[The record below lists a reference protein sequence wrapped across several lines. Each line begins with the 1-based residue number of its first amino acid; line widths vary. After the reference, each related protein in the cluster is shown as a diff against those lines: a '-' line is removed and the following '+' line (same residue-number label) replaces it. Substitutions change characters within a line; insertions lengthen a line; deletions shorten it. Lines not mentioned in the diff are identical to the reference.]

1 MKTLYIE
8 CAMGA
13 AGDMLTAALLDLLS
27 PEEQQAFLEQMNRLL
42 PGVQVKATPAQKC
55 GVQGLHVQVLV
66 NGEEEHSHDHGP
78 VHPEVH
84 AAPAVHDHPHEH
96 MHEHDHHHDH
106 EHPHDHD
113 HVHEHPHEHDHEHE
127 HEHDHDHHE
136 HSHDHMHEHGHDHP
150 HEHDHGHENHHHA
163 TMAWVEHTIQ
173 QTALPPEV
181 KEQALQVYHAIA
193 QAESAAHGCPV
204 DQVHFHEVGALDA
217 VADVTAVCL
226 LMHMLAPEKIVVS
239 PVHLGSGQVR
249 CAHGIL
255 PVPAPATAY
264 ILQGVPA
271 YTGSIR
277 GELCTPT
284 GAALLKTFAQSF
296 GPMPVM
302 VTEKVGIGVGNKDFQ
317 AANVLRVFWGSDAS
331 QAQQE
336 SDQIVELHCNL
347 DDMTGEAI
355 GYASELLLEEGALDV
370 YTVPIQMKKSRP
382 AVMLCCLCHAPQRD
396 KLTQLMLRHTT
407 TWGVRASVMDRS
419 VLTTRMVPVKT
430 KYGVVR
436 VKQGTGYGVKKCK
449 VEYGDMAAAA
459 AQAGVELAKVERA
472 ARKAFKKQG

>member
-42 PGVQVKATPAQKC
+42 PGVQVKANPAQKC

-84 AAPAVHDHPHEH
+84 PTPAVHEHPHEH
-96 MHEHDHHHDH
+96 GHDH
-106 EHPHDHD
+106 EHA
-113 HVHEHPHEHDHEHE
+113 HEHPHEHDHEHE
-127 HEHDHDHHE
+127 HEHHHDHGHE
-136 HSHDHMHEHGHDHP
+136 HHHDHEHEHGHDHP
-150 HEHDHGHENHHHA
+150 HDHEHGHGHHHHA

-173 QTALPPEV
+173 ETNLPPEV
-181 KEQALQVYHAIA
+181 KEQALNVYRTIA

-226 LMHMLAPEKIVVS
+226 LLHMLAPEKIVAS

-302 VTEKVGIGVGNKDFQ
+302 VIEKVGIGVGNKDFE

-336 SDQIVELHCNL
+336 SDQIVELRCNL

-382 AVMLCCLCHAPQRD
+382 AVMLCCLCHASEQD

-407 TWGVRASVMDRS
+407 TWGVRASVMSRS
-419 VLTTRMVPVKT
+419 VLSTRIVPVKT

-459 AQAGVELAKVERA
+459 AQAGVELTKVERA

>member
-27 PEEQQAFLEQMNRLL
+27 PEEQQAFLEQMNQLL
-42 PGVQVKATPAQKC
+42 PGVQMQVHPAQKC
-55 GVQGLHVQVLV
+55 GVQGLHVHVLV

-84 AAPAVHDHPHEH
+84 PAPAVHEH
-96 MHEHDHHHDH
+96 VHDCEHHHDH
-106 EHPHDHD
+106 EHPYEHD
-113 HVHEHPHEHDHEHE
+113 HEHDHRHEHNHDHHEHEHLHDHPHE
-127 HEHDHDHHE
+127 HEHDH
-136 HSHDHMHEHGHDHP
+136 GH
-150 HEHDHGHENHHHA
+150 HHHA

-173 QTALPPEV
+173 ETSLPPEV
-181 KEQALQVYHAIA
+181 KEQALEVYRTIA

-226 LMHMLAPEKIVVS
+226 LLHILAPEKIVAS

-271 YTGSIR
+271 YTGTIR

-302 VTEKVGIGVGNKDFQ
+302 VTEKVGIGVGSKDFE
-317 AANVLRVFWGSDAS
+317 AANVLRVFWGTDAE
-331 QAQQE
+331 QE
-336 SDQIVELHCNL
+336 QTKKDQIVELRCNL

-355 GYASELLLEEGALDV
+355 GYVCELLLEEGALDV
-370 YTVPIQMKKSRP
+370 YTAPIQMKKSRP
-382 AVMLCCLCHAPQRD
+382 AVLLCCLCHPSEQD

-407 TWGVRASVMDRS
+407 TWGVRASAMGRS
-419 VLTTRMVPVKT
+419 VLSTRIVPVKT
-430 KYGVVR
+430 KYGMIR
-436 VKQGTGYGVKKCK
+436 IKQGTGYGVKKCK

-459 AQAGVELAKVERA
+459 AQAGVELARVERA

>member
-27 PEEQQAFLEQMNRLL
+27 PEEQQAFLEQMNQLL
-42 PGVQVKATPAQKC
+42 PGVQMQVHPAQKC
-55 GVQGLHVQVLV
+55 GVQGLHVHVLV
-66 NGEEEHSHDHGP
+66 NGEEEHSHT
-78 VHPEVH
+78 
-84 AAPAVHDHPHEH
+84 HE
-96 MHEHDHHHDH
+96 H
-106 EHPHDHD
+106 EHPHDH
-113 HVHEHPHEHDHEHE
+113 VHER
-127 HEHDHDHHE
+127 
-136 HSHDHMHEHGHDHP
+136 EHGH
-150 HEHDHGHENHHHA
+150 GHHHHA
-163 TMAWVEHTIQ
+163 TMAWVEHAIQ
-173 QTALPPEV
+173 ETGLPPEV
-181 KEQALQVYHAIA
+181 KEQALEVYRTIA

-226 LMHMLAPEKIVVS
+226 LLHILAPEKIVAS

-271 YTGSIR
+271 YTGTIR

-302 VTEKVGIGVGNKDFQ
+302 VTEKVGIGVGNKDFE
-317 AANVLRVFWGSDAS
+317 AANVVRVFWGCDAE
-331 QAQQE
+331 QE
-336 SDQIVELHCNL
+336 QKKKEQIVELRCNL
-347 DDMTGEAI
+347 DDMAGEAI
-355 GYASELLLEEGALDV
+355 GYASELLLEAGALDV
-370 YTVPIQMKKSRP
+370 YTAPIQMKKSRP
-382 AVMLCCLCHAPQRD
+382 AVLLCCLCRPSEQD

-419 VLTTRMVPVKT
+419 VLTTRIVPVKT

-436 VKQGTGYGVKKCK
+436 VKQGTGYAIKKCK

-459 AQAGVELAKVERA
+459 AQAGVELVRVERA

>member
-27 PEEQQAFLEQMNRLL
+27 PEEQQAFLEQMNQLL
-42 PGVQVKATPAQKC
+42 PGVQMQVHPAQKC
-55 GVQGLHVQVLV
+55 GVQGLHVHVLV
-66 NGEEEHSHDHGP
+66 NGEEEHSHT
-78 VHPEVH
+78 
-84 AAPAVHDHPHEH
+84 HE
-96 MHEHDHHHDH
+96 H
-106 EHPHDHD
+106 EHPHDH
-113 HVHEHPHEHDHEHE
+113 V
-127 HEHDHDHHE
+127 
-136 HSHDHMHEHGHDHP
+136 HEHGHDHP
-150 HEHDHGHENHHHA
+150 HEHEHDHGHHHA

-173 QTALPPEV
+173 KTGLPPEV
-181 KEQALQVYHAIA
+181 KEQALEVYRVIA

-226 LMHMLAPEKIVVS
+226 LLHMLAPEKIIAS

-271 YTGSIR
+271 YTGTIR

-302 VTEKVGIGVGNKDFQ
+302 VTEKVGIGVGSKDFE
-317 AANVLRVFWGSDAS
+317 AANVVRVFWGCDAE
-331 QAQQE
+331 QE
-336 SDQIVELHCNL
+336 QKKKEQIVELRCNL
-347 DDMTGEAI
+347 DDMAGEAI
-355 GYASELLLEEGALDV
+355 GYASELLLEAGALDV
-370 YTVPIQMKKSRP
+370 YTAPIQMKKSRP
-382 AVMLCCLCHAPQRD
+382 AVLLCCLCRPSEQD

-419 VLTTRMVPVKT
+419 VLTTRIVPVKT

-436 VKQGTGYGVKKCK
+436 VKQGTGYAIKKCK

-459 AQAGVELAKVERA
+459 AQAGVELVRVERA

>member
-42 PGVQVKATPAQKC
+42 PGVQVKANPAQKC

-84 AAPAVHDHPHEH
+84 PTPA
-96 MHEHDHHHDH
+96 
-106 EHPHDHD
+106 
-113 HVHEHPHEHDHEHE
+113 VHEHPHEHGHDHE
-127 HEHDHDHHE
+127 
-136 HSHDHMHEHGHDHP
+136 HEHGHDHSHD
-150 HEHDHGHENHHHA
+150 HEHGHGHHHHA

-173 QTALPPEV
+173 ETNLPPEV

-226 LMHMLAPEKIVVS
+226 LLHMLAPEKIVVS

-302 VTEKVGIGVGNKDFQ
+302 VTEKVGIGVGNKDFE

-336 SDQIVELHCNL
+336 SDQIVELRCNL

-459 AQAGVELAKVERA
+459 AQAGVELTKVERA
-472 ARKAFKKQG
+472 ARKAFKKQS

>member
-27 PEEQQAFLEQMNRLL
+27 PEEQQTFLEQMNQLL
-42 PGVQVKATPAQKC
+42 PGVQMQVHPAQKC
-55 GVQGLHVQVLV
+55 GVQGLHVHGLV

-84 AAPAVHDHPHEH
+84 PAPAI
-96 MHEHDHHHDH
+96 
-106 EHPHDHD
+106 
-113 HVHEHPHEHDHEHE
+113 HEHPHEH
-127 HEHDHDHHE
+127 
-136 HSHDHMHEHGHDHP
+136 EHGH
-150 HEHDHGHENHHHA
+150 GHHHHA

-173 QTALPPEV
+173 ETGLPPEV
-181 KEQALQVYHAIA
+181 KEQALEVYRTIA

-226 LMHMLAPEKIVVS
+226 LLHILAPEKIVAS

-271 YTGSIR
+271 YTGTIR

-302 VTEKVGIGVGNKDFQ
+302 VTEKVGIGVGSKDFE
-317 AANVLRVFWGSDAS
+317 AANVLRVFWGTDAE
-331 QAQQE
+331 QE
-336 SDQIVELHCNL
+336 QTKKDQIVELRCNL

-355 GYASELLLEEGALDV
+355 GYVCELLLEEGALDV

-382 AVMLCCLCHAPQRD
+382 AVLLCCLCHPSEQD

-407 TWGVRASVMDRS
+407 TWGVRASAMGRS
-419 VLTTRMVPVKT
+419 VLSTRIVPVKT
-430 KYGVVR
+430 KYGMIR
-436 VKQGTGYGVKKCK
+436 IKQGTGYGVKKCK

-459 AQAGVELAKVERA
+459 ARAGVELARVERA

>member
-96 MHEHDHHHDH
+96 AHEHDHHHDH
-106 EHPHDHD
+106 EHPHDH
-113 HVHEHPHEHDHEHE
+113 VHEHPHEHD
-127 HEHDHDHHE
+127 
-136 HSHDHMHEHGHDHP
+136 HDHP
-150 HEHDHGHENHHHA
+150 HEHDHGHEHHHHA

-173 QTALPPEV
+173 ETALPPEV

-302 VTEKVGIGVGNKDFQ
+302 VTEKVGIGVGNKDFE

-336 SDQIVELHCNL
+336 SDQIVELRCNL

>member
-8 CAMGA
+8 CVMGA

-27 PEEQQAFLEQMNRLL
+27 VEEQQAFLEQMNRLL
-42 PGVQVKATPAQKC
+42 PGVQMQVHPAQKC
-55 GVQGLHVQVLV
+55 GVQGLHVHVLV
-66 NGEEEHSHDHGP
+66 NGEEEHSHT
-78 VHPEVH
+78 
-84 AAPAVHDHPHEH
+84 HE
-96 MHEHDHHHDH
+96 H
-106 EHPHDHD
+106 EHPHDH
-113 HVHEHPHEHDHEHE
+113 V
-127 HEHDHDHHE
+127 
-136 HSHDHMHEHGHDHP
+136 HEHGHDHP
-150 HEHDHGHENHHHA
+150 HEHEHGHGHHHHA

-173 QTALPPEV
+173 ETGLPPEV
-181 KEQALQVYHAIA
+181 KEQALQVYRVIA

-226 LMHMLAPEKIVVS
+226 LLHMLAPEKIIAS

-271 YTGSIR
+271 YTGTIR

-302 VTEKVGIGVGNKDFQ
+302 VTEKVGIGVGNKDFE
-317 AANVLRVFWGSDAS
+317 AANVVRVFWGCDAE
-331 QAQQE
+331 QE
-336 SDQIVELHCNL
+336 QKKKEQIVELRCNL
-347 DDMTGEAI
+347 DDMAGEAI
-355 GYASELLLEEGALDV
+355 GYASELLLEAGALDV
-370 YTVPIQMKKSRP
+370 YTAPIQMKKSRP
-382 AVMLCCLCHAPQRD
+382 AVLLCCLCRPSEQD

-419 VLTTRMVPVKT
+419 VLTTRIVPVKT

-436 VKQGTGYGVKKCK
+436 VKQGTGYAIKKCK

-459 AQAGVELAKVERA
+459 AQAGVELVRVERA

>member
-42 PGVQVKATPAQKC
+42 PGVQVKANPAQKC

-84 AAPAVHDHPHEH
+84 PTPAVHEHPHEH
-96 MHEHDHHHDH
+96 GHDH
-106 EHPHDHD
+106 EHA
-113 HVHEHPHEHDHEHE
+113 HEHPHEHDHEHE
-127 HEHDHDHHE
+127 HEHHHDHGHE
-136 HSHDHMHEHGHDHP
+136 HPHDHVHEHGHDHSHD
-150 HEHDHGHENHHHA
+150 HEHGHGHHHHA
-163 TMAWVEHTIQ
+163 TMAWVGHTIQ
-173 QTALPPEV
+173 ETNLPPEV
-181 KEQALQVYHAIA
+181 KEQALNVYRTIA

-226 LMHMLAPEKIVVS
+226 LMHMLAPEKIVAS

-302 VTEKVGIGVGNKDFQ
+302 VTEKVGIGVGNKDFE

-336 SDQIVELHCNL
+336 SDQIVELRCNL

-407 TWGVRASVMDRS
+407 TWGVRASVMGRS
-419 VLTTRMVPVKT
+419 VLSTRIVPVKT

-436 VKQGTGYGVKKCK
+436 VKQGTGYGVKKSK

>member
-27 PEEQQAFLEQMNRLL
+27 PEEQQAFLEQMNQLL
-42 PGVQVKATPAQKC
+42 PGVQMQVHPAQKC
-55 GVQGLHVQVLV
+55 GVQGLHVHVLV
-66 NGEEEHSHDHGP
+66 NGEEEHSHT
-78 VHPEVH
+78 
-84 AAPAVHDHPHEH
+84 HE
-96 MHEHDHHHDH
+96 H
-106 EHPHDHD
+106 EHPHDH
-113 HVHEHPHEHDHEHE
+113 VHER
-127 HEHDHDHHE
+127 
-136 HSHDHMHEHGHDHP
+136 EHGH
-150 HEHDHGHENHHHA
+150 GHHHHA
-163 TMAWVEHTIQ
+163 TMAWVEHAIQ
-173 QTALPPEV
+173 ETGLPPEV
-181 KEQALQVYHAIA
+181 KEQALEVYRTIA

-226 LMHMLAPEKIVVS
+226 LLHILAPEKIVAS

-271 YTGSIR
+271 YTGTIR

-302 VTEKVGIGVGNKDFQ
+302 VTEKVGIGVGSKDFE
-317 AANVLRVFWGSDAS
+317 AANVVRVFWGCDAD
-331 QAQQE
+331 QE
-336 SDQIVELHCNL
+336 QKKNEQIVELRCNL
-347 DDMTGEAI
+347 DDMAGEAI
-355 GYASELLLEEGALDV
+355 GYASELLLEAGALDV
-370 YTVPIQMKKSRP
+370 YTAPIQMKKSRP
-382 AVMLCCLCHAPQRD
+382 AVLLCCLCRPSEQD

-419 VLTTRMVPVKT
+419 VLTTRIVPVKT

-436 VKQGTGYGVKKCK
+436 VKQGTGYAIKKCK

-459 AQAGVELAKVERA
+459 AQAGVELVRVERA

>member
-13 AGDMLTAALLDLLS
+13 AGDMLTAALLDLLT

-42 PGVQVKATPAQKC
+42 PGVQMQVHPAQKC
-55 GVQGLHVQVLV
+55 GVQGLHVHVLV

-84 AAPAVHDHPHEH
+84 HAPAVHEH
-96 MHEHDHHHDH
+96 ALEHHHDHVHDH
-106 EHPHDHD
+106 EHPH
-113 HVHEHPHEHDHEHE
+113 EHTHEHE
-127 HEHDHDHHE
+127 HEHEHAHE
-136 HSHDHMHEHGHDHP
+136 HSHDHGHGH
-150 HEHDHGHENHHHA
+150 HHHA
-163 TMAWVEHTIQ
+163 TMAWVEQTIQ
-173 QTALPPEV
+173 RTGLPTEV
-181 KEQALQVYHAIA
+181 KEQALQVYRTIA

-204 DQVHFHEVGALDA
+204 EQVHFHEVGALDA

-226 LMHMLAPEKIVVS
+226 LLHMLSPETIIAS

-271 YTGSIR
+271 YTGTIR

-302 VTEKVGIGVGNKDFQ
+302 VTEKVGVGVGNKDFE
-317 AANVLRVFWGSDAS
+317 AANVLRVFWGSDT
-331 QAQQE
+331 QQE
-336 SDQIVELHCNL
+336 QRKKEQIVELRCNL

-355 GYASELLLEEGALDV
+355 GYASELLMEAGALDV

-382 AVMLCCLCHAPQRD
+382 AVLLCCLCRPSERD

-419 VLTTRMVPVKT
+419 VLATRIVPVKT

-436 VKQGTGYGVKKCK
+436 VKQGTGYAIKKCK

-472 ARKAFKKQG
+472 ARKTFKRQSCPV

>member
-42 PGVQVKATPAQKC
+42 PGVQVKANPAQKC

-84 AAPAVHDHPHEH
+84 PTPA
-96 MHEHDHHHDH
+96 
-106 EHPHDHD
+106 
-113 HVHEHPHEHDHEHE
+113 VHEHPHEHAHEHDHEHAHDHEHHHDHKHDHEHE
-127 HEHDHDHHE
+127 HEHHHDHGHE
-136 HSHDHMHEHGHDHP
+136 HPHDHVHEHGHDHP
-150 HEHDHGHENHHHA
+150 HDHEHGHGHHHHA

-173 QTALPPEV
+173 ETNLPPEV
-181 KEQALQVYHAIA
+181 KEQALNVYRTIA

-226 LMHMLAPEKIVVS
+226 LLHMLAPEKIVSS

-302 VTEKVGIGVGNKDFQ
+302 VIEKVGIGVGNKDFE

-336 SDQIVELHCNL
+336 SDQIVELRCNL

-436 VKQGTGYGVKKCK
+436 VKQGTGYGVKKSK

>member
-27 PEEQQAFLEQMNRLL
+27 PEEQQAFLEQMNQLL
-42 PGVQVKATPAQKC
+42 PGVQMQVHPAQKC
-55 GVQGLHVQVLV
+55 GVQGLHVHVLV

-84 AAPAVHDHPHEH
+84 PAPV
-96 MHEHDHHHDH
+96 
-106 EHPHDHD
+106 
-113 HVHEHPHEHDHEHE
+113 VHEHPHEHDHDHEHHHE
-127 HEHDHDHHE
+127 HEHSHTHEHEHPHDHVHE
-136 HSHDHMHEHGHDHP
+136 HDHP
-150 HEHDHGHENHHHA
+150 HEHEHGHGHHHHA

-173 QTALPPEV
+173 ETALPPEV

-302 VTEKVGIGVGNKDFQ
+302 VTEKVGIGVGNKDFE

-336 SDQIVELHCNL
+336 SDQIVELRCNL

>member
-1 MKTLYIE
+1 MKTLYID

-27 PEEQQAFLEQMNRLL
+27 PEEQQTFLEQMNQLL
-42 PGVQVKATPAQKC
+42 PGVQMQVHPAQKC
-55 GVQGLHVQVLV
+55 GVQGLHVHVLV

-84 AAPAVHDHPHEH
+84 PAPAI
-96 MHEHDHHHDH
+96 
-106 EHPHDHD
+106 
-113 HVHEHPHEHDHEHE
+113 HEHPHEH
-127 HEHDHDHHE
+127 
-136 HSHDHMHEHGHDHP
+136 EHGH
-150 HEHDHGHENHHHA
+150 GHHHHA

-173 QTALPPEV
+173 ETGLPPEV
-181 KEQALQVYHAIA
+181 KEQALEVYRTIA

-226 LMHMLAPEKIVVS
+226 LLHILAPEKIVAS

-271 YTGSIR
+271 YTGTIR

-302 VTEKVGIGVGNKDFQ
+302 VTEKVGIGVGSKDFE
-317 AANVLRVFWGSDAS
+317 AANVLRVFWGTDAE
-331 QAQQE
+331 QE
-336 SDQIVELHCNL
+336 QTKKDQIVELRCNL

-355 GYASELLLEEGALDV
+355 GYVCELLLEEGALDV

-382 AVMLCCLCHAPQRD
+382 AVLLCCLCHPSEQD

-407 TWGVRASVMDRS
+407 TWGVRASAMGRS
-419 VLTTRMVPVKT
+419 VLSTRIVPVKT
-430 KYGVVR
+430 KYGMIR
-436 VKQGTGYGVKKCK
+436 IKQGTGYGVKKCK

-459 AQAGVELAKVERA
+459 ARAGVELARVERA

>member
-27 PEEQQAFLEQMNRLL
+27 VEEQQAFLGQMNRLL
-42 PGVQVKATPAQKC
+42 PGVQVKVNPAQKC

-84 AAPAVHDHPHEH
+84 AAPAVHEHAHDQEDHHG
-96 MHEHDHHHDH
+96 HEHDHHHEH
-106 EHPHDHD
+106 EHLHDHD
-113 HVHEHPHEHDHEHE
+113 HAHEHHHDHV
-127 HEHDHDHHE
+127 
-136 HSHDHMHEHGHDHP
+136 HEHGHDHP
-150 HEHDHGHENHHHA
+150 HEHDHGHGHHHHA
-163 TMAWVEHTIQ
+163 TMAWVEQTIQ
-173 QTALPPEV
+173 KTDLPPEV
-181 KEQALQVYHAIA
+181 KEQALQVYRVIA

-226 LMHMLAPEKIVVS
+226 LLHMLAPEKIIAS

-271 YTGSIR
+271 YTGTIR

-302 VTEKVGIGVGNKDFQ
+302 VTEKVGIGVGNKDFE
-317 AANVLRVFWGSDAS
+317 AANVVRVFWGCDAE
-331 QAQQE
+331 QE
-336 SDQIVELHCNL
+336 QKKKEQIVELRCNL

-355 GYASELLLEEGALDV
+355 GYASELLLEAGALDV
-370 YTVPIQMKKSRP
+370 YTAPIQMKKSRP
-382 AVMLCCLCHAPQRD
+382 AVLLCCLCRPSEQD

-436 VKQGTGYGVKKCK
+436 VKQGTGYAIKKCK

-459 AQAGVELAKVERA
+459 AQAGVELVRVERA

>member
-27 PEEQQAFLEQMNRLL
+27 PEEQQAFLEQMNQLL
-42 PGVQVKATPAQKC
+42 PGVQMQVHPAQKC
-55 GVQGLHVQVLV
+55 GVQGLHVHVLV

-84 AAPAVHDHPHEH
+84 PAPA
-96 MHEHDHHHDH
+96 
-106 EHPHDHD
+106 
-113 HVHEHPHEHDHEHE
+113 VHEHPHEHDHEHE
-127 HEHDHDHHE
+127 HHHEHE
-136 HSHDHMHEHGHDHP
+136 HSHTHEHEHPHDHVHEHGHG
-150 HEHDHGHENHHHA
+150 HGHHHHA

-173 QTALPPEV
+173 ETSLPPEV
-181 KEQALQVYHAIA
+181 KERALEVYRTIA

-226 LMHMLAPEKIVVS
+226 LLHILAPEKIVAS

-271 YTGSIR
+271 YTGTIR

-302 VTEKVGIGVGNKDFQ
+302 VTEKVGIGVGSKDFE
-317 AANVLRVFWGSDAS
+317 AANVLRVFWGTDAE
-331 QAQQE
+331 QE
-336 SDQIVELHCNL
+336 QTKKDQIVELRCNL

-355 GYASELLLEEGALDV
+355 GYVCELLLEEGALDV
-370 YTVPIQMKKSRP
+370 YTAPIQMKKSRP
-382 AVMLCCLCHAPQRD
+382 AVLLCCLCHPSEQD

-407 TWGVRASVMDRS
+407 TWGVRASAMGRS
-419 VLTTRMVPVKT
+419 VLATRIVPVKT
-430 KYGVVR
+430 KYGMIR
-436 VKQGTGYGVKKCK
+436 IKQGTGYGVKKCK

-459 AQAGVELAKVERA
+459 ARAGVELARVERA

>member
-27 PEEQQAFLEQMNRLL
+27 VEEQQAFLGQMNRLL
-42 PGVQVKATPAQKC
+42 PGVQVKVNPAQKC

-84 AAPAVHDHPHEH
+84 AAPAVHEHAHDQEDHHG
-96 MHEHDHHHDH
+96 HEHDHHHEH
-106 EHPHDHD
+106 EHLHDHD
-113 HVHEHPHEHDHEHE
+113 HAHEHHHDHV
-127 HEHDHDHHE
+127 
-136 HSHDHMHEHGHDHP
+136 HEHGHDHP
-150 HEHDHGHENHHHA
+150 HEHDHGHGHHHHA
-163 TMAWVEHTIQ
+163 TMAWVEQTIQ
-173 QTALPPEV
+173 KTDLPPEV
-181 KEQALQVYHAIA
+181 KEQALQVYRVIA

-226 LMHMLAPEKIVVS
+226 LLYMLAPEKIIAS

-271 YTGSIR
+271 YTGTIR

-302 VTEKVGIGVGNKDFQ
+302 VTEKVGIGVGNKDFE
-317 AANVLRVFWGSDAS
+317 AANVVRVFWGCDAE
-331 QAQQE
+331 QE
-336 SDQIVELHCNL
+336 QKKKEQIVELRCNL

-419 VLTTRMVPVKT
+419 VLTTRIVPVKT

>member
-8 CAMGA
+8 CVMGA

-27 PEEQQAFLEQMNRLL
+27 VEEQQAFLEQMNRLL
-42 PGVQVKATPAQKC
+42 PGVQVKVNPAQKC

-66 NGEEEHSHDHGP
+66 NGEEEH
-78 VHPEVH
+78 
-84 AAPAVHDHPHEH
+84 
-96 MHEHDHHHDH
+96 
-106 EHPHDHD
+106 
-113 HVHEHPHEHDHEHE
+113 
-127 HEHDHDHHE
+127 
-136 HSHDHMHEHGHDHP
+136 GHDHP
-150 HEHDHGHENHHHA
+150 HEHDHGHGHHHHA
-163 TMAWVEHTIQ
+163 TMAWVEQTIQ
-173 QTALPPEV
+173 KTDLPPEV
-181 KEQALQVYHAIA
+181 KEQALQVYRVIA

-226 LMHMLAPEKIVVS
+226 LLHMLAPEKIIAS

-271 YTGSIR
+271 YTGTIR

-302 VTEKVGIGVGNKDFQ
+302 VTEKVGIGVGSKDFE
-317 AANVLRVFWGSDAS
+317 AANVLRVFWGTDAE
-331 QAQQE
+331 QE
-336 SDQIVELHCNL
+336 QTKKDQIVELCCNL

-355 GYASELLLEEGALDV
+355 GYVCELLLEAGALDV
-370 YTVPIQMKKSRP
+370 YTAPIQMKKSRP
-382 AVMLCCLCHAPQRD
+382 AVLLCCLCHPSEQD

-407 TWGVRASVMDRS
+407 TWGVRASAMGRS
-419 VLTTRMVPVKT
+419 VLATRIVPVKT
-430 KYGVVR
+430 KYGMIR
-436 VKQGTGYGVKKCK
+436 IKQGIGYGVKKCK

-459 AQAGVELAKVERA
+459 ARAGVELARVERA

>member
-27 PEEQQAFLEQMNRLL
+27 PEEQQTFLEQMNQLL
-42 PGVQVKATPAQKC
+42 PGVQMQVHPAQKC
-55 GVQGLHVQVLV
+55 GVQGLHVHVLV

-84 AAPAVHDHPHEH
+84 PAPAI
-96 MHEHDHHHDH
+96 
-106 EHPHDHD
+106 
-113 HVHEHPHEHDHEHE
+113 HEHPHEH
-127 HEHDHDHHE
+127 
-136 HSHDHMHEHGHDHP
+136 EHGH
-150 HEHDHGHENHHHA
+150 GHHHHA

-173 QTALPPEV
+173 ETGLPPEV
-181 KEQALQVYHAIA
+181 KEQALEVYRTIA

-226 LMHMLAPEKIVVS
+226 LLHILAPEKIVAS

-271 YTGSIR
+271 YTGTIR

-302 VTEKVGIGVGNKDFQ
+302 VTEKVGIGVGSKDFE
-317 AANVLRVFWGSDAS
+317 AANVLRVFWGTDAE
-331 QAQQE
+331 QE
-336 SDQIVELHCNL
+336 QTKKDQIVELRCNL

-355 GYASELLLEEGALDV
+355 GYVCELLLEEGALDV

-382 AVMLCCLCHAPQRD
+382 AVLLCCLCHPSEQD

-407 TWGVRASVMDRS
+407 TWGVRASAMGRS
-419 VLTTRMVPVKT
+419 VLSTRIVPVKT
-430 KYGVVR
+430 KYGMIR
-436 VKQGTGYGVKKCK
+436 IKQGTGYGVKKCK

-459 AQAGVELAKVERA
+459 ARAGVELARVERA

>member
-27 PEEQQAFLEQMNRLL
+27 PEEQQAFLEQMNQLL
-42 PGVQVKATPAQKC
+42 PGVQMQVHPAQKC
-55 GVQGLHVQVLV
+55 GVEGLHVHVLV
-66 NGEEEHSHDHGP
+66 NGEEEHSHT
-78 VHPEVH
+78 
-84 AAPAVHDHPHEH
+84 HE
-96 MHEHDHHHDH
+96 H
-106 EHPHDHD
+106 EHPHDH
-113 HVHEHPHEHDHEHE
+113 V
-127 HEHDHDHHE
+127 
-136 HSHDHMHEHGHDHP
+136 HEHGHDHP
-150 HEHDHGHENHHHA
+150 HEHEHDHGHHHA

-173 QTALPPEV
+173 ETGLPPEV
-181 KEQALQVYHAIA
+181 KEQALEVYRTIA

-226 LMHMLAPEKIVVS
+226 LLHILAPEKIVAS

-271 YTGSIR
+271 YTGTIR

-302 VTEKVGIGVGNKDFQ
+302 VTEKVGIGVGSKDFE
-317 AANVLRVFWGSDAS
+317 AANVLRVFWGTDAE
-331 QAQQE
+331 QE
-336 SDQIVELHCNL
+336 QTKKDQIVELCCNL

-355 GYASELLLEEGALDV
+355 GYVCELLLEAGALDV
-370 YTVPIQMKKSRP
+370 YTAPIQMKKSRP
-382 AVMLCCLCHAPQRD
+382 AVLLCCLCHPSEQD

-407 TWGVRASVMDRS
+407 TWGVRANAMGRS
-419 VLTTRMVPVKT
+419 VLATRIVPVKT
-430 KYGVVR
+430 KYGMIR
-436 VKQGTGYGVKKCK
+436 IKQGTGYGVKKCK

-459 AQAGVELAKVERA
+459 ARAGVELARVEHA

>member
-84 AAPAVHDHPHEH
+84 AAPAVHEHPHEH
-96 MHEHDHHHDH
+96 DHDHEHHHEHEHSHTHEHEHDHHHDH
-106 EHPHDHD
+106 VHDHD
-113 HVHEHPHEHDHEHE
+113 YPHEHE
-127 HEHDHDHHE
+127 H
-136 HSHDHMHEHGHDHP
+136 SHGH
-150 HEHDHGHENHHHA
+150 HHHA

-173 QTALPPEV
+173 ETGLPPEV
-181 KEQALQVYHAIA
+181 KEQALEVYRTIA

-226 LMHMLAPEKIVVS
+226 LLHILAPEKIVAS

-271 YTGSIR
+271 YTGTIR

-302 VTEKVGIGVGNKDFQ
+302 VTEKVGIGVGSKDFE
-317 AANVLRVFWGSDAS
+317 AANVLRVFWGTDAE
-331 QAQQE
+331 QE
-336 SDQIVELHCNL
+336 QTKKDQIVELRCNL

-355 GYASELLLEEGALDV
+355 GYVCELLLEAGALDV
-370 YTVPIQMKKSRP
+370 YTAPIQMKKSRP
-382 AVMLCCLCHAPQRD
+382 AVLLCCLCHPSEQD

-407 TWGVRASVMDRS
+407 TWGVRASAMGRS
-419 VLTTRMVPVKT
+419 VLATRIVPVKT
-430 KYGVVR
+430 KYGMIR
-436 VKQGTGYGVKKCK
+436 IKQGTGYGVKKCK

-459 AQAGVELAKVERA
+459 ARAGVELARVERA

>member
-42 PGVQVKATPAQKC
+42 PGVQVKANPAQKC

-84 AAPAVHDHPHEH
+84 PTPA
-96 MHEHDHHHDH
+96 
-106 EHPHDHD
+106 
-113 HVHEHPHEHDHEHE
+113 VHEHPHEHAHEHDHEHAHDHEHHHDHKHDHEHE
-127 HEHDHDHHE
+127 HHHDHGHE
-136 HSHDHMHEHGHDHP
+136 HHHDHEHEHGHDHSHD
-150 HEHDHGHENHHHA
+150 HEHGHGHHHHA

-173 QTALPPEV
+173 ETALPPEV

-226 LMHMLAPEKIVVS
+226 LLHMLAPEKIVAS

-302 VTEKVGIGVGNKDFQ
+302 VTEKVGIGVGNKDFE
-317 AANVLRVFWGSDAS
+317 AANVLRVFWGSDAE
-331 QAQQE
+331 QE
-336 SDQIVELHCNL
+336 QTKKDQIVELRCNL

-382 AVMLCCLCHAPQRD
+382 AVMLCCLCHASEQD
-396 KLTQLMLRHTT
+396 KLTQLMLCHTT

-436 VKQGTGYGVKKCK
+436 VKQGTGYGVKKSK

>member
-27 PEEQQAFLEQMNRLL
+27 VEEQQAFLGQMNRLL
-42 PGVQVKATPAQKC
+42 PGVQVKVNPAQKC

-84 AAPAVHDHPHEH
+84 PAPAVHDHPHEH

-106 EHPHDHD
+106 DDPHDHD
-113 HVHEHPHEHDHEHE
+113 HVYEHE
-127 HEHDHDHHE
+127 HHHDHV
-136 HSHDHMHEHGHDHP
+136 HEHGHDHP
-150 HEHDHGHENHHHA
+150 HEHDHGHGHHHHA
-163 TMAWVEHTIQ
+163 TMAWVEQTIQ
-173 QTALPPEV
+173 KTDLPPEV
-181 KEQALQVYHAIA
+181 KEQALQVYRVIA

-226 LMHMLAPEKIVVS
+226 LLHMLAPEKIIAS

-271 YTGSIR
+271 YTGTIR

-302 VTEKVGIGVGNKDFQ
+302 VTEKVGVGVGNKDFE
-317 AANVLRVFWGSDAS
+317 AANVVRVFWGCDAE
-331 QAQQE
+331 QE
-336 SDQIVELHCNL
+336 QKKKEQIVELRCNL

-355 GYASELLLEEGALDV
+355 GYASELLLEAGALDV
-370 YTVPIQMKKSRP
+370 YTAPIQMKKSRP
-382 AVMLCCLCHAPQRD
+382 AVLLCCLCRPSEQD

-419 VLTTRMVPVKT
+419 VLTTRIVPVKT

-436 VKQGTGYGVKKCK
+436 VKQGTGYAIKKCK

-459 AQAGVELAKVERA
+459 AQAGVELVRVERA

>member
-27 PEEQQAFLEQMNRLL
+27 PEEQQAFLKQMNQLL
-42 PGVQVKATPAQKC
+42 PGVQMQVHPAQKC
-55 GVQGLHVQVLV
+55 SVQGLHVHVLV

-84 AAPAVHDHPHEH
+84 PAPAI
-96 MHEHDHHHDH
+96 
-106 EHPHDHD
+106 
-113 HVHEHPHEHDHEHE
+113 HEHPHEHDHDHEHHHE
-127 HEHDHDHHE
+127 HEHSHTHEHEHPHDHV
-136 HSHDHMHEHGHDHP
+136 HEHGHDHP
-150 HEHDHGHENHHHA
+150 HEHEHGHGHHHHA

-173 QTALPPEV
+173 ETGLPPEV
-181 KEQALQVYHAIA
+181 KEQALEVYRTIA

-302 VTEKVGIGVGNKDFQ
+302 VTEKVGIGVGNKDFE

-336 SDQIVELHCNL
+336 SDQIVELRCNL

-430 KYGVVR
+430 KYGMIR
-436 VKQGTGYGVKKCK
+436 IKQGTGYGVKKCK

-459 AQAGVELAKVERA
+459 ARAGVELARVERA

>member
-13 AGDMLTAALLDLLS
+13 AGDMLAAALLDLLS
-27 PEEQQAFLEQMNRLL
+27 VEEQQAFLGQMNRLL
-42 PGVQVKATPAQKC
+42 PGVQVKVNPAQKC

-84 AAPAVHDHPHEH
+84 PAPAVHDHPHEH

-106 EHPHDHD
+106 DDPHDHD
-113 HVHEHPHEHDHEHE
+113 HVHEHHHDHVHE
-127 HEHDHDHHE
+127 Y
-136 HSHDHMHEHGHDHP
+136 GHDHP
-150 HEHDHGHENHHHA
+150 HEHDHGHGHHHHA

-173 QTALPPEV
+173 ETALPPEV

-226 LMHMLAPEKIVVS
+226 LLHMLAPEKVIAS

-302 VTEKVGIGVGNKDFQ
+302 VTEKVGIGVGNKDFE

-331 QAQQE
+331 QVQQE
-336 SDQIVELHCNL
+336 SDQIVELRCNL

-436 VKQGTGYGVKKCK
+436 VKQGTGYGVKKSK

-459 AQAGVELAKVERA
+459 APAGVELAKVERA

>member
-27 PEEQQAFLEQMNRLL
+27 PEEQQTFLEQMNQLL
-42 PGVQVKATPAQKC
+42 PGVQMQVHPAQKC
-55 GVQGLHVQVLV
+55 GVQGLHVHVLV

-84 AAPAVHDHPHEH
+84 PAPAI
-96 MHEHDHHHDH
+96 
-106 EHPHDHD
+106 
-113 HVHEHPHEHDHEHE
+113 HEHPHEH
-127 HEHDHDHHE
+127 
-136 HSHDHMHEHGHDHP
+136 EHGH
-150 HEHDHGHENHHHA
+150 GHHHHA

-173 QTALPPEV
+173 ETGLPPEV
-181 KEQALQVYHAIA
+181 KEQALEVYRTIA

-226 LMHMLAPEKIVVS
+226 LLHILAPEKIVAS

-271 YTGSIR
+271 YTGTIR

-302 VTEKVGIGVGNKDFQ
+302 VTEKVGIGVGSKDFE
-317 AANVLRVFWGSDAS
+317 AANVLRVFWGTDAE
-331 QAQQE
+331 QE
-336 SDQIVELHCNL
+336 QTKKDQIVELRCNL

-355 GYASELLLEEGALDV
+355 GYVCELLLEEGALDV

-382 AVMLCCLCHAPQRD
+382 AVLLCCLCHPSEQD

-407 TWGVRASVMDRS
+407 TWGVRASAMGRS
-419 VLTTRMVPVKT
+419 VLSTRIVPVKT
-430 KYGVVR
+430 KYGMIR
-436 VKQGTGYGVKKCK
+436 IKQGTGYGVKKCK
-449 VEYGDMAAAA
+449 VEYGDMAAATA
-459 AQAGVELAKVERA
+459 RAGVELARVERA

>member
-96 MHEHDHHHDH
+96 AHEHDHHHDH
-106 EHPHDHD
+106 EHPH
-113 HVHEHPHEHDHEHE
+113 
-127 HEHDHDHHE
+127 
-136 HSHDHMHEHGHDHP
+136 
-150 HEHDHGHENHHHA
+150 EHDHGHEHHHHA

-173 QTALPPEV
+173 ETALPPEV

-302 VTEKVGIGVGNKDFQ
+302 VTEKVGIGVGNKDFE

-336 SDQIVELHCNL
+336 SDQIVELRCNL

-382 AVMLCCLCHAPQRD
+382 AVMLCCLCHASQRD

>member
-27 PEEQQAFLEQMNRLL
+27 PEEQQAFLEQMNQLL
-42 PGVQVKATPAQKC
+42 PGVQMQVHPAQKC
-55 GVQGLHVQVLV
+55 GVQGLHVHVLV

-84 AAPAVHDHPHEH
+84 PAPA
-96 MHEHDHHHDH
+96 
-106 EHPHDHD
+106 
-113 HVHEHPHEHDHEHE
+113 VHEHPHEHDHEHE
-127 HEHDHDHHE
+127 HHHEHE
-136 HSHDHMHEHGHDHP
+136 HSHTHEHAHDHHHDHVHEHDHP
-150 HEHDHGHENHHHA
+150 HDHEHDHGHHHHA

-173 QTALPPEV
+173 ETGLPPEV
-181 KEQALQVYHAIA
+181 KEQALEVYRTTA

-226 LMHMLAPEKIVVS
+226 LLHILAPEKIVAS

-271 YTGSIR
+271 YTGTIR

-302 VTEKVGIGVGNKDFQ
+302 VTEKVGIGVGSKDFE
-317 AANVLRVFWGSDAS
+317 AANVLRVFWGTDAE
-331 QAQQE
+331 QE
-336 SDQIVELHCNL
+336 QTKKDQIVELRCNL

-355 GYASELLLEEGALDV
+355 GYVCELLLEAGALDV

-382 AVMLCCLCHAPQRD
+382 AVLLCCLCHPSEQD

-472 ARKAFKKQG
+472 ARKAFKKQS

>member
-96 MHEHDHHHDH
+96 AHEHDHHHDH
-106 EHPHDHD
+106 EHPH
-113 HVHEHPHEHDHEHE
+113 
-127 HEHDHDHHE
+127 
-136 HSHDHMHEHGHDHP
+136 
-150 HEHDHGHENHHHA
+150 EHDHGHEHHHHA

-173 QTALPPEV
+173 ETALPPEV

-302 VTEKVGIGVGNKDFQ
+302 VTEKVGIGVGNKDFE

-336 SDQIVELHCNL
+336 SDQIVELRCNL

-382 AVMLCCLCHAPQRD
+382 AVMLCCLCHASQRD

-449 VEYGDMAAAA
+449 VEYVDMAAAA

>member
-27 PEEQQAFLEQMNRLL
+27 PEEQQAFLEQMNQLL
-42 PGVQVKATPAQKC
+42 PGVQMQVHPAQKC
-55 GVQGLHVQVLV
+55 GVQGLHVHVLV
-66 NGEEEHSHDHGP
+66 NGEEEHSHT
-78 VHPEVH
+78 
-84 AAPAVHDHPHEH
+84 HE
-96 MHEHDHHHDH
+96 H
-106 EHPHDHD
+106 EHPHDH
-113 HVHEHPHEHDHEHE
+113 VHE
-127 HEHDHDHHE
+127 HEHDH
-136 HSHDHMHEHGHDHP
+136 G
-150 HEHDHGHENHHHA
+150 HHHA

-173 QTALPPEV
+173 ETGLPPEV
-181 KEQALQVYHAIA
+181 KEQALEVYRTIA

-226 LMHMLAPEKIVVS
+226 LLHILAPEKIVAS

-271 YTGSIR
+271 YTGTIR

-302 VTEKVGIGVGNKDFQ
+302 VIKKVGIGVGSKDFE
-317 AANVLRVFWGSDAS
+317 AANVLRVFWGTDAE
-331 QAQQE
+331 QE
-336 SDQIVELHCNL
+336 QTKKDQIVELRCNL
-347 DDMTGEAI
+347 DDMAGEAI
-355 GYASELLLEEGALDV
+355 GYVCELLLEEGALDV

-382 AVMLCCLCHAPQRD
+382 AVLLCCLCHPSEQD

-407 TWGVRASVMDRS
+407 TWGVRASAMDRS
-419 VLTTRMVPVKT
+419 VLATRIVPVKT
-430 KYGVVR
+430 KYGMIHI
-436 VKQGTGYGVKKCK
+436 KQGTGYGVKKCK

-459 AQAGVELAKVERA
+459 ARAGVELARVERA

>member
-13 AGDMLTAALLDLLS
+13 AGDMLAAALLDLLS
-27 PEEQQAFLEQMNRLL
+27 VEEQQAFLGQMNRLL
-42 PGVQVKATPAQKC
+42 PGVQVKVNPAQKC

-84 AAPAVHDHPHEH
+84 PAPAVHDHPHEH
-96 MHEHDHHHDH
+96 VHDHD
-106 EHPHDHD
+106 HPHDHD
-113 HVHEHPHEHDHEHE
+113 HVHEHEHHHDHV
-127 HEHDHDHHE
+127 
-136 HSHDHMHEHGHDHP
+136 HEHGHDHP
-150 HEHDHGHENHHHA
+150 HEHDHGHGHHHHA
-163 TMAWVEHTIQ
+163 TMAWVEQTIQ
-173 QTALPPEV
+173 KTDLPPEV
-181 KEQALQVYHAIA
+181 KEQALQVYRVIA

-226 LMHMLAPEKIVVS
+226 LLHMLAPEKIIAS

-264 ILQGVPA
+264 ILQGVSA
-271 YTGSIR
+271 YTGTIR

-302 VTEKVGIGVGNKDFQ
+302 VTEKVGVGVGNKDFE
-317 AANVLRVFWGSDAS
+317 AANVVRVFWGCDAE
-331 QAQQE
+331 QE
-336 SDQIVELHCNL
+336 QRKKEQIVELRCNL

-355 GYASELLLEEGALDV
+355 GYASELLMEAGALDV

-382 AVMLCCLCHAPQRD
+382 AVLLCCLCRPSEQD

-419 VLTTRMVPVKT
+419 VLTTRIVPVKT

-436 VKQGTGYGVKKCK
+436 VKQGTGYAIKKCK

-459 AQAGVELAKVERA
+459 AQAGVELVRVERA

>member
-8 CAMGA
+8 CVMGA

-27 PEEQQAFLEQMNRLL
+27 VEEQQAFLEQMNRLL
-42 PGVQVKATPAQKC
+42 PGVQVKVNPAQKC

-66 NGEEEHSHDHGP
+66 NGEEEH
-78 VHPEVH
+78 
-84 AAPAVHDHPHEH
+84 
-96 MHEHDHHHDH
+96 
-106 EHPHDHD
+106 
-113 HVHEHPHEHDHEHE
+113 
-127 HEHDHDHHE
+127 
-136 HSHDHMHEHGHDHP
+136 GHDHP
-150 HEHDHGHENHHHA
+150 HEHDHGHGHHHHA
-163 TMAWVEHTIQ
+163 TMAWVEQTIQ
-173 QTALPPEV
+173 KTDLPPEV
-181 KEQALQVYHAIA
+181 KEQALQVYRVIA

-226 LMHMLAPEKIVVS
+226 LLHMLAPEKIIAR

-264 ILQGVPA
+264 ILQGGPA
-271 YTGSIR
+271 YTGTIR

-284 GAALLKTFAQSF
+284 GAALLKSFAQSF

-302 VTEKVGIGVGNKDFQ
+302 VTEKVGIGVGSKDFE
-317 AANVLRVFWGSDAS
+317 AANVLRVFWGTDAE
-331 QAQQE
+331 QE
-336 SDQIVELHCNL
+336 QTKKDQIVELCCNL

-355 GYASELLLEEGALDV
+355 GYVCELLLEAGALDV
-370 YTVPIQMKKSRP
+370 YTAPIQMKKSRP
-382 AVMLCCLCHAPQRD
+382 AVLLCCLCHPSEQD

-407 TWGVRASVMDRS
+407 TWGVRASAMGRS
-419 VLTTRMVPVKT
+419 VLATRIVLVKT
-430 KYGVVR
+430 KYGMIR
-436 VKQGTGYGVKKCK
+436 IKQGTGYGVKKCK

-459 AQAGVELAKVERA
+459 ARAGVELARVERA

>member
-27 PEEQQAFLEQMNRLL
+27 VEEQQAFLGQMNRLL
-42 PGVQVKATPAQKC
+42 PGVQVKVNPAQKC

-84 AAPAVHDHPHEH
+84 AGPAVHEHAHDQEDHHG
-96 MHEHDHHHDH
+96 HEHDHHHEH
-106 EHPHDHD
+106 EHLHDHD
-113 HVHEHPHEHDHEHE
+113 HAHEHHHDHV
-127 HEHDHDHHE
+127 
-136 HSHDHMHEHGHDHP
+136 HEHGHDHP
-150 HEHDHGHENHHHA
+150 HEHDHGHGHHHHA
-163 TMAWVEHTIQ
+163 TMAWVEQTIQ
-173 QTALPPEV
+173 KTDLPPEV
-181 KEQALQVYHAIA
+181 KEQALQVYRVIA

-226 LMHMLAPEKIVVS
+226 LLHMLAPEKIIAS

-271 YTGSIR
+271 YTGTIR

-302 VTEKVGIGVGNKDFQ
+302 VTEKVGIGVGNKDFE
-317 AANVLRVFWGSDAS
+317 AANVVRVFWGCDAE
-331 QAQQE
+331 QE
-336 SDQIVELHCNL
+336 QKKKEQIVELRCNL

-355 GYASELLLEEGALDV
+355 GYASELLLEAGALDV
-370 YTVPIQMKKSRP
+370 YTAPIQMKKSRP
-382 AVMLCCLCHAPQRD
+382 AVLLCCLCRPSEQD

-419 VLTTRMVPVKT
+419 VLTTRIVPVKT

-436 VKQGTGYGVKKCK
+436 VKQGTGYAIKKCK
-449 VEYGDMAAAA
+449 VEYVDMVAAA

>member
-96 MHEHDHHHDH
+96 AHEHDHHHDH
-106 EHPHDHD
+106 EHPH
-113 HVHEHPHEHDHEHE
+113 
-127 HEHDHDHHE
+127 
-136 HSHDHMHEHGHDHP
+136 
-150 HEHDHGHENHHHA
+150 EHDHGHEHHHHA

-173 QTALPPEV
+173 ETALPPEV

-226 LMHMLAPEKIVVS
+226 LMHMLAPEKIVVG

-302 VTEKVGIGVGNKDFQ
+302 VTEKVGIGVGNKDFE
-317 AANVLRVFWGSDAS
+317 AANVLRVFWGTDAE
-331 QAQQE
+331 QE
-336 SDQIVELHCNL
+336 QTKKDQIVELRCNL

-355 GYASELLLEEGALDV
+355 GYVCELLLEEGALDV

-382 AVMLCCLCHAPQRD
+382 AVLLCCLCHPSEQD

-407 TWGVRASVMDRS
+407 TWGVRASAMGRS
-419 VLTTRMVPVKT
+419 VLSTRIVPVKT
-430 KYGVVR
+430 KYGMIR
-436 VKQGTGYGVKKCK
+436 IKQGTGYGVKKCK

-459 AQAGVELAKVERA
+459 ARAGVELARVERA

>member
-13 AGDMLTAALLDLLS
+13 AGDMLNAALLDLLS
-27 PEEQQAFLEQMNRLL
+27 PEEQQAFLEQMNQLL
-42 PGVQVKATPAQKC
+42 PGVQMQVHPAQKC
-55 GVQGLHVQVLV
+55 GVQGLHVHVLV

-84 AAPAVHDHPHEH
+84 PAPAVHEHHHEH
-96 MHEHDHHHDH
+96 EHSHTHEH
-106 EHPHDHD
+106 EHPHDH
-113 HVHEHPHEHDHEHE
+113 VHEHDHP
-127 HEHDHDHHE
+127 HD
-136 HSHDHMHEHGHDHP
+136 HEHGH
-150 HEHDHGHENHHHA
+150 GHHHHA

-173 QTALPPEV
+173 ETNLPPEV
-181 KEQALQVYHAIA
+181 KEQALEVYRTIA

-302 VTEKVGIGVGNKDFQ
+302 VTEKVGIGVGSKDFE
-317 AANVLRVFWGSDAS
+317 AANVLRVFWGTDAE
-331 QAQQE
+331 QE
-336 SDQIVELHCNL
+336 QTKKDQIVELRCNL

-355 GYASELLLEEGALDV
+355 GYVCELLLEAGALDV
-370 YTVPIQMKKSRP
+370 YTAPIQMKKSRP
-382 AVMLCCLCHAPQRD
+382 AVLLCCLCHPSEQD

-407 TWGVRASVMDRS
+407 TWGVRASAMGRS
-419 VLTTRMVPVKT
+419 VLATRIVPVKT
-430 KYGVVR
+430 KYGMIR
-436 VKQGTGYGVKKCK
+436 IKQGTGYGVKKCK

-459 AQAGVELAKVERA
+459 ARAGVELARVERA

>member
-42 PGVQVKATPAQKC
+42 PGVQVKANPAQKC

-84 AAPAVHDHPHEH
+84 PTPA
-96 MHEHDHHHDH
+96 
-106 EHPHDHD
+106 
-113 HVHEHPHEHDHEHE
+113 VHEHPHEHAHEHDHKHAHDHEHHHDHKHDHEHE
-127 HEHDHDHHE
+127 HEHHHDHGHE
-136 HSHDHMHEHGHDHP
+136 HHHDHVHEHGHDHP
-150 HEHDHGHENHHHA
+150 HDHEHGHGHHHHA

-173 QTALPPEV
+173 ETNLPPEV
-181 KEQALQVYHAIA
+181 KEQALNVYRTIA

-226 LMHMLAPEKIVVS
+226 LLHMLAPEKIVAS

-302 VTEKVGIGVGNKDFQ
+302 VIEKVGIGVGNKDFE

-336 SDQIVELHCNL
+336 SDQIVELRCNL

-436 VKQGTGYGVKKCK
+436 VKQGTGYGVKKSK